1 MRITS
6 ILENQKIEKRIA
18 ITPEIAKKY
27 ISLGFEVSLSENYG
41 NHLGIKDEE
50 YKELGVSISK
60 DEKEIISSADIIV
73 QLGLLD
79 DDKSSLFKE
88 NQSFIGVL
96 NPYENKDKI
105 NDLVKKN
112 INTFSLELLPRIT
125 RAQSMDILSSQANLA
140 GYKAV
145 VESFAHFEKA
155 IPMMMTAAGTIPAA
169 KVLVVGAGVAGL
181 QAIATAKRMGA
192 IVFATDVRLAS
203 KEQVESL
210 GGKFLTVE
218 GAENLE
224 TEGGYA
230 KEASDDFKK
239 KQEELLSET
248 LKKIDIV
255 VCTALIPGKKAPII
269 IKEDMINNMKAGS
282 IIYDL
287 AAIQGGNTAHTKV
300 DEIVDKNGVKIMGE
314 SNILNKL
321 PTSASNLYAKNVFNF
336 VSNLYDK
343 ENITLFKSL
352 LRQEL
357 NAAGLIINATLNLSL
372 SHTEANI
379 IQETMIRFKI
389 AIDKLSEHI
398 QIKDPQKSIKRRSHE
413 TYILSKTMRIRLAKK
428 SDIWLLYNWVNKIDS
443 IENKLITNKKI
454 PKTDHKIWYENS
466 LKNKNRYIWI
476 IENQHIAIGQLRF
489 DINEDKKLCFIDIY
503 IDKEHRKNNFGQNA
517 YKSSY

>member
-1 MRITS
+1 MKIGS
-6 ILENQKIEKRIA
+6 ILENRNIEKRIA

-41 NHLGIKDEE
+41 SHLGIKDEE
-50 YKELGVSISK
+50 YKELGVSTSN
-60 DEKEIISSADIIV
+60 DENEILTNADIIV
-73 QLGLLD
+73 QLSLLSN
-79 DDKSSLFKE
+79 DKSSLLKQ
-88 NQSFIGVL
+88 NQTFIGVL
-96 NPYENKDKI
+96 NPYDNKDKI
-105 NDLVKKN
+105 DNLVKKN

-145 VESFAHFEKA
+145 VESFANFEKA

-192 IVFATDVRLAS
+192 IVFATDVRIAS

-210 GGKFLTVE
+210 GGKFLIVE
-218 GAENLE
+218 GVENLE

-255 VCTALIPGKKAPII
+255 ICTALIPGKKAPVI
-269 IKEDMINNMKAGS
+269 IKEYMINNMRAGS

-287 AAIQGGNTAHTKV
+287 AAIQGGNTSNTKV

-321 PTSASNLYAKNVFNF
+321 PTSASNLYSKNVFNF

-343 ENITLFKSL
+343 ESKRLNI
-352 LRQEL
+352 
-357 NAAGLIINATLNLSL
+357 NL
-372 SHTEANI
+372 ED
-379 IQETMIRFKI
+379 E
-389 AIDKLSEHI
+389 
-398 QIKDPQKSIKRRSHE
+398 
-413 TYILSKTMRIRLAKK
+413 
-428 SDIWLLYNWVNKIDS
+428 
-443 IENKLITNKKI
+443 
-454 PKTDHKIWYENS
+454 
-466 LKNKNRYIWI
+466 I
-476 IENQHIAIGQLRF
+476 IEKTLI
-489 DINEDKKLCFIDIY
+489 K
-503 IDKEHRKNNFGQNA
+503 
-517 YKSSY
+517 